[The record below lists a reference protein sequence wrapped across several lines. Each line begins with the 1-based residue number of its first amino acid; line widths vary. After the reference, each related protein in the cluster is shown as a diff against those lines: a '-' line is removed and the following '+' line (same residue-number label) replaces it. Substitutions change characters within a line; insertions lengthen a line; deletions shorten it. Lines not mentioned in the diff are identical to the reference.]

1 MQSIRWRLTVFY
13 GVALTATVA
22 VFAAVLYVER
32 RSALGRDAD
41 REVTG
46 RLALEVEVVK
56 RYIENNARTLPNLV
70 VEQPVLGDP
79 RAVTRVLATEIRAY
93 LDGLRDNV
101 FVMDLGGRLL
111 YVSLEAGGLD
121 APALSRVRQTMLRQP
136 IVPRGGRLQ
145 LDSVGTSHHFL
156 LDTLGGP
163 ARDELRALLV
173 IGKAEPDLEGARQ
186 MLVLMLVVSPLIL
199 VGSGLLGYWL
209 GARALAP
216 LESLIQEV
224 EAIQDGRSLHRR
236 LAVPAGNDELARL
249 GATLNAMLGRV
260 ERSFVALRRFTAD
273 ASHELKTPLMVL
285 RAGVERSLTHPD
297 TPGEV
302 VQSLD
307 ETLRQI
313 NEMTELVTNLL
324 TLARADEGRAALVL
338 LEADLKTLVAEAG
351 ETAEILGEEHGVVVT
366 VSLPSR
372 PVLASVEPGR
382 VRQMLMNLITNA
394 IKYTPRGGAVE
405 LTLHRED
412 VEAVIQVRDTGIGIA
427 PGDLPHVFERFWRAD
442 PARSRTGERPGV
454 GLGLAIVKWVVDAHG
469 GAITVQSRPGRGTT
483 FRVTL
488 PLRPEEPG
496 PVEPEGG

>member
-1 MQSIRWRLTVFY
+1 MQTIRWRLTVFY
-13 GVALTATVA
+13 GLALTASVA
-22 VFAAVLYVER
+22 VFSAILYVER

-41 REVTG
+41 RQVAE
-46 RLALEVEVVK
+46 RLALEVEGIK
-56 RYIENNARTLPNLV
+56 RYIENNARTLPTLV
-70 VEQPVLGDP
+70 LEG
-79 RAVTRVLATEIRAY
+79 RVLAREIGAY
-93 LDGLRDNV
+93 LDGLRDEV
-101 FVMDLGGRLL
+101 FVMDPSGRLV
-111 YVSLEAGGLD
+111 YVSPEAGDL
-121 APALSRVRQTMLRQP
+121 APPSLQLVGQTMLRQP
-136 IVPRGGRLQ
+136 MVPRAGRIR
-145 LDSVGTSHHFL
+145 LDSAGPSHHFRI
-156 LDTLGGP
+156 DTIAGP

-173 IGKAEPDLEGARQ
+173 TARADPDLAAAEQ
-186 MLVLMLVVSPLIL
+186 LLLLIFVISPIIL
-199 VGSGLLGYWL
+199 VGSGVLGWWL
-209 GARALAP
+209 ASRALQP

-236 LAVPAGNDELARL
+236 LAVPPGHDELARL

-302 VQSLD
+302 VHALD
-307 ETLRQI
+307 ETLRQL

-324 TLARADEGRAALVL
+324 TLARSDEGRASLVL
-338 LEADLKTLVAEAG
+338 AEADLRPLVADAG
-351 ETAEILGEEHGVVVT
+351 ETAEILGEDHGVVVT
-366 VSLPSR
+366 VALPPS
-372 PVLASVEPGR
+372 PLVASIEPGR

-405 LTLHRED
+405 LTLHRD
-412 VEAVIQVRDTGIGIA
+412 AGDAVIQVRDTGIGIA

-469 GAITVQSRPGRGTT
+469 GTITVQSRPGRGTT

-488 PLRPEEPG
+488 PLAGDVPQKEDGEAAD
-496 PVEPEGG
+496 